1 MSAAFRFL
9 QLQVSL
15 MEIEKAR
22 FSGSRFLLGRGTGAL
37 LLFFEEQDFTHG
49 II

>member
-22 FSGSRFLLGRGTGAL
+22 FSGSRFLLGRGTGDL
-37 LLFFEEQDFTHG
+37 LLFF
-49 II
+49 